1 MKWFIYLYPKKWRK
15 RYGDELFEL
24 LNHTDCSIKVVID
37 LLLGIIDAWK
47 IELHEKEI
55 LGFRMS
61 QILLLVSLINIY
73 IIYRWISLREVIFL
87 EQAALIIAVLA
98 FLLSVSVFIVS
109 IFQEGIKNAFS
120 ANSKLAKIS
129 VGLFGV
135 YALSFT
141 AFLMLAN

>member
-1 MKWFIYLYPKKWRK
+1 M
-15 RYGDELFEL
+15 
-24 LNHTDCSIKVVID
+24 
-37 LLLGIIDAWK
+37 
-47 IELHEKEI
+47 
-55 LGFRMS
+55 
-61 QILLLVSLINIY
+61 
-73 IIYRWISLREVIFL
+73 